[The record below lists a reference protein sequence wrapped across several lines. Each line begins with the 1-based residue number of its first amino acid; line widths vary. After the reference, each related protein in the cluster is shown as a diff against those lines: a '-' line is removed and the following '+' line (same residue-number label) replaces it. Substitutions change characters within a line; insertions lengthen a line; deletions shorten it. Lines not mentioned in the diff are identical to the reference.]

1 MTKLE
6 ELVAYKRL
14 ELAQEK
20 RARPVAQLEKAL
32 KTRPPLRS
40 FRQAIHRPGRLSL
53 IAEVKRASPSAGT
66 IRPVADAKEIAQR
79 YAEAGAQ
86 AVSVLTD
93 AKFFSGSLSDLESVR
108 EAVSL
113 PVLRKDFVLE
123 EYSLLESA
131 ASGADA
137 ILFIVKILTPPV
149 LKRLLS
155 LAHDLKLDPLMEVHT
170 EAEVEE
176 SLDLG
181 AEIVGIN
188 NRDLATFQVDL
199 KTTERLIRLV
209 PQDRTVVSESGI
221 RSREE
226 VEWVQSLGVHAV
238 LIGEELMASDDVEKR
253 IRELMGW

>member
-1 MTKLE
+1 MLE
-6 ELVAYKRL
+6 RRL
-14 ELAQEK
+14 RE
-20 RARPVAQLEKAL
+20 
-32 KTRPPLRS
+32 RPPIHS

-66 IRPVADAKEIAQR
+66 IRPGADAKEIAQR
-79 YAEAGAQ
+79 YAETGAQ

-93 AKFFSGSLSDLESVR
+93 ARFFSGSLNDLELVR

-137 ILFIVKILTPPV
+137 ILLIVKILTPSV

-155 LAHDLKLDPLMEVHT
+155 LAHDLNLDSLVEVHT

-181 AEIVGIN
+181 AEIIGIN

-221 RSREE
+221 RSRQE

-238 LIGEELMASDDVEKR
+238 LIGEELMGAQDIEKK
-253 IRELMGW
+253 IKELMGW